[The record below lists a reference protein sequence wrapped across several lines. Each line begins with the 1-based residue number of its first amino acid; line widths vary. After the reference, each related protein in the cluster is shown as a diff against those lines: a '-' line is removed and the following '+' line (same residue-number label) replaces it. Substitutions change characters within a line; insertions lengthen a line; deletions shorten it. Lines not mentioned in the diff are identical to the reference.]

1 MRSNVSTI
9 SSDSNTS
16 INSLGKKRRA
26 PAPPSKL
33 MNQVSIPEETPSMVI
48 QENHF
53 NNEAALMTRRVLPD
67 IPVPECD
74 LNEPDIVPKPKVHP
88 DKPKIVS
95 KKPEITHQPQPA
107 PRSSILEEAKIDV
120 ELASKHHSKKKSAKK
135 QSKKASEKNQVP
147 SSLELEEEAKTSLE
161 ADQRPLSP
169 DSALA
174 SSESSGSSLRKQGK
188 ILKGDYSNSIPHEKS
203 GLVRITPY
211 ASSSYEQFKPVVR
224 KSDKIKEKIALFS
237 CSNGQERGHYS
248 TSTIGKVF
256 PIPRKPTESNGN
268 QVISRR
274 QNCTIKVVQFFII

>member
-88 DKPKIVS
+88 EKPKIVS
-95 KKPEITHQPQPA
+95 KKPEIAHQPQPA
-107 PRSSILEEAKIDV
+107 PRSSILEEAKSMSNWPQSTTV
-120 ELASKHHSKKKSAKK
+120 RRKVPKSRAKK
-135 QSKKASEKNQVP
+135 
-147 SSLELEEEAKTSLE
+147 L
-161 ADQRPLSP
+161 QR
-169 DSALA
+169 
-174 SSESSGSSLRKQGK
+174 
-188 ILKGDYSNSIPHEKS
+188 
-203 GLVRITPY
+203 
-211 ASSSYEQFKPVVR
+211 
-224 KSDKIKEKIALFS
+224 KIK
-237 CSNGQERGHYS
+237 CH
-248 TSTIGKVF
+248 
-256 PIPRKPTESNGN
+256 
-268 QVISRR
+268 QV
-274 QNCTIKVVQFFII
+274 